1 MQNGLI
7 IGATG
12 SIGRAVRKM
21 MLAQTDVHL
30 TLYSRR
36 ANRLKLDAKRETA
49 IAGSVLDDD
58 QLDQTI
64 SGQDFVFVA
73 LSGDMANF
81 ATHIVASM
89 ERVNVHRLIFIT
101 TMGIYQEIPAWLG
114 DSPEPYHNPI
124 LKSFRQAAD
133 RIEQS
138 SLNYTIIRPGWYTNG
153 PINYE
158 ITQKGEPFGG
168 HDVSRQSIADYVIRL
183 INDPTLDNQAS
194 VGINTPE

>member
-49 IAGSVLDDD
+49 VAGSALDDD
-58 QLDQTI
+58 QLDQVI

-183 INDPTLDNQAS
+183 INDSTLDNQAS

>member
-36 ANRLKLDAKRETA
+36 ANQLKLDAKRETA
-49 IAGSVLDDD
+49 IAGNASDDA
-58 QLDQTI
+58 QLDQAI

-73 LSGDMANF
+73 LSGDTANF

-168 HDVSRQSIADYVIRL
+168 HNVSRQSIADYVIRL

>member
-49 IAGSVLDDD
+49 IAGNASDDA
-58 QLDQTI
+58 QLDQAI
-64 SGQDFVFVA
+64 SGQNFVFVA
-73 LSGDMANF
+73 LSGDMASF

-183 INDPTLDNQAS
+183 INDSTLDNQAS

>member
-49 IAGSVLDDD
+49 VAGSVLDDD

-168 HDVSRQSIADYVIRL
+168 HNVSRQSIADYVIRL
-183 INDPTLDNQAS
+183 INDSTLDNQAS

>member
-49 IAGSVLDDD
+49 VAGSALDDA
-58 QLDQTI
+58 QLDQVI

-183 INDPTLDNQAS
+183 INDSTLDNQAS

>member
-49 IAGSVLDDD
+49 VAGSALDDK
-58 QLDQTI
+58 QLDQAI

-183 INDPTLDNQAS
+183 INDSTLDNQAS

>member
-183 INDPTLDNQAS
+183 INDSTLDNQAS

>member
-1 MQNGLI
+1 MQKGLI

-12 SIGRAVRKM
+12 SIGRTVRKM

-36 ANRLKLDAKRETA
+36 ANRLNLDAKRETA
-49 IAGSVLDDD
+49 IAGSALDDK
-58 QLDQTI
+58 QLDQAI
-64 SGQDFVFVA
+64 CGQNFVFVA

-81 ATHIVASM
+81 AAHIVASM

-183 INDPTLDNQAS
+183 INDSTLDNQAS

>member
-49 IAGSVLDDD
+49 VAGSALDDA
-58 QLDQTI
+58 QLDQVI

-168 HDVSRQSIADYVIRL
+168 HNVSRQSIADYVIRL

>member
-49 IAGSVLDDD
+49 VAGSVLDDD

-133 RIEQS
+133 QIEQS

-168 HDVSRQSIADYVIRL
+168 HDVSRPSIADYVIRL
-183 INDPTLDNQAS
+183 INDSTLDNQAS

>member
-49 IAGSVLDDD
+49 VAGSALDDD

-183 INDPTLDNQAS
+183 INDSTLDNQAS

>member
-36 ANRLKLDAKRETA
+36 ANQLKLDAKRETA
-49 IAGSVLDDD
+49 IAGNASDDA
-58 QLDQTI
+58 QLDQAI

-73 LSGDMANF
+73 LSGDIANF

>member
-1 MQNGLI
+1 MQKGLI

-49 IAGSVLDDD
+49 VAGSVLDDD

-168 HDVSRQSIADYVIRL
+168 HNVSRQSIADYVIRL
-183 INDPTLDNQAS
+183 INDSTLDNQAS

>member
-49 IAGSVLDDD
+49 VAGSVLDDD

-133 RIEQS
+133 QIEQS

-183 INDPTLDNQAS
+183 INDSTLDNQAS

>member
-49 IAGSVLDDD
+49 VAGSVLDDD

-183 INDPTLDNQAS
+183 INDSTLDNQAS